1 MVECWPTRAISRR
14 TSFSLQPMI
23 SSRKWSLSLN
33 NLAKFIF
40 ARIPK
45 NLDFGLWLAYNIDIK
60 KNESF
65 VRAAVL
71 P

>member
-1 MVECWPTRAISRR
+1 MPSSPNKTKEKRMVG
-14 TSFSLQPMI
+14 
-23 SSRKWSLSLN
+23 RKKEIKELN
-33 NLAKFIF
+33 LIF

>member
-1 MVECWPTRAISRR
+1 MPSSPNKTKEKRMVG
-14 TSFSLQPMI
+14 
-23 SSRKWSLSLN
+23 RKKEIKELN
-33 NLAKFIF
+33 LIF

-45 NLDFGLWLAYNIDIK
+45 NLDFDLWLAYNIDIK

>member
-1 MVECWPTRAISRR
+1 MFFIPSSPNKTKKKRMIGRKKAI
-14 TSFSLQPMI
+14 
-23 SSRKWSLSLN
+23 KELN
-33 NLAKFIF
+33 LIL

-45 NLDFGLWLAYNIDIK
+45 NLDFDLWLAYNIDIK

>member
-1 MVECWPTRAISRR
+1 MFFIP
-14 TSFSLQPMI
+14 SFPNKTKNKREKNG
-23 SSRKWSLSLN
+23 RKKKEIKELN
-33 NLAKFIF
+33 LIF

-45 NLDFGLWLAYNIDIK
+45 NLDFDLWLAYNIDIK

>member
-1 MVECWPTRAISRR
+1 MVIIPSSPKKTKKKR
-14 TSFSLQPMI
+14 MI
-23 SSRKWSLSLN
+23 GRKKEIKELN
-33 NLAKFIF
+33 LIF

-45 NLDFGLWLAYNIDIK
+45 NLDFDLWLAYNIDIK

>member
-1 MVECWPTRAISRR
+1 MPSSPNKTKEKR
-14 TSFSLQPMI
+14 MI
-23 SSRKWSLSLN
+23 GRKKEIKELN
-33 NLAKFIF
+33 LIF

-45 NLDFGLWLAYNIDIK
+45 NLDFDLWLAYNIDIK